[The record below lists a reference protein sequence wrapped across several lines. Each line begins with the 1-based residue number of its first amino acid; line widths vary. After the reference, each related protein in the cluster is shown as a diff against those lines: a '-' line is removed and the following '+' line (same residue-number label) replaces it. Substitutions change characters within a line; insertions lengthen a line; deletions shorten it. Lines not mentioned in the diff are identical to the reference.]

1 VNTTENREYTPEIMF
16 ESFSVPDLYIS
27 VLLLHPAF
35 ETNRRMDIGK
45 TVEMVS
51 LWLKGM

>member
-1 VNTTENREYTPEIMF
+1 MF